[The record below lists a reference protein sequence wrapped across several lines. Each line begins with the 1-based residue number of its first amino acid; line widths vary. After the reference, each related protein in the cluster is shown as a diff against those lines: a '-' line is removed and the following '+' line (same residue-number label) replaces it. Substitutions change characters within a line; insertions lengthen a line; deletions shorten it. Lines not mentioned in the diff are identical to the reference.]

1 MADKEERR
9 EEGRKRGGNEEWK
22 EKRDKEKE
30 GGKDKMGGRIFKIC
44 MSLYI
49 MFQVLTLPYD
59 GLVSNINS

>member
-30 GGKDKMGGRIFKIC
+30 GGKDKKGGRIFKIHVTIHYVPGTSC
-44 MSLYI
+44 TLRWVS
-49 MFQVLTLPYD
+49 FQY
-59 GLVSNINS
+59 